1 MIAIHSGLKIFVSAL
16 PTDMRKGFNGLQG
29 LVLQTLEE
37 DPLSGHLFLFINR
50 RADRLK
56 VLYWD
61 RDGFALWYKRLERG
75 TFQMPTIAEG
85 QTKTEIRSDELVM
98 LLSGVDMQ
106 DIKRRKRFSL
116 TG

>member
-29 LVLQTLEE
+29 LVLQMLQE

-106 DIKRRKRFSL
+106 DLKRRKRFSL

>member
-1 MIAIHSGLKIFVSAL
+1 MIAIHSGLRVFVSAL

-75 TFQMPTIAEG
+75 SFQMPAIAEG

>member
-1 MIAIHSGLKIFVSAL
+1 MIAIHAGLRSFVYAL

-29 LVLQTLEE
+29 LVQQTLQE

-61 RDGFALWYKRLERG
+61 RDGFALWYKRLEHG
-75 TFQMPTIAEG
+75 TFQMPAIAEG
-85 QTKTEIRSDELVM
+85 QTKAEIRSDELVM
-98 LLSGVDMQ
+98 LSSGVDMQ